1 MRIIKIEME
10 NLNSLKGYWCI
21 DFTHQDYETYH
32 NLFVISGDTGSGK
45 TTILDA
51 ITLALYG
58 RTPRQN
64 SVSRSENEI
73 MTRHTGY
80 CRAVVTYECKAGQFE
95 SEFYQQRAHKSAEGG
110 LQAPEC
116 RIKNLNEGTEDTDI
130 AATKLG
136 EKTAKIIQLD
146 YEQFTRS
153 IMLAQGEFDTFIMG
167 DDGNNKNEIERKR
180 AAILSKLNGTEHYKE
195 IGKRICERSKQ
206 YNNELSEIEKEL
218 NGIEL
223 LTPTKIASMEKE
235 KTSMIEENSQIKAKL
250 EKIGSDIKWLEDLE
264 QLNEAYQEAK
274 EKRAD
279 FEEQEK
285 AFKKDS
291 KKLVLAE
298 NAEKCKSEY
307 VTFNKTEEALLKKQ
321 ELLSK
326 ESEIFS
332 DYEKKYETTKKE
344 YDSINRNLSSAEKK
358 LNKDRELWKTI
369 RELDSKIEYLSEDI
383 KKQEKQKKNAET
395 NYKVAEKELSSYQG
409 NIEKATNDIKTLTAY
424 IKENKKDEKLG
435 NIVVKIET
443 EGKST
448 STLVKDITKRTESI
462 TKNKGTIADKT
473 LELKETKE
481 QLEELNNNL
490 KSFVSNE
497 FLAISVLL
505 KQQLTKD
512 KPCPV
517 CGSMDHPA
525 CETSKKNLNNETKT
539 KKVVNDITV
548 LNNKIEEADQ
558 KFRKLNTDISVLIS
572 KNEQLEMEKKELSLK
587 LQQSIDTINNEL
599 KLWNIS
605 FTAKSIIKLPETI
618 EKLSARYT
626 KFQEGNEK
634 VKKLEAEIS
643 LLEAKIKA
651 VDLKNLKSTLDETLD
666 SYTKIEGDLKNLTN
680 QRKELFGE
688 KIPDIEEKLSNKNI
702 QNLKE
707 KFAKAEKEK
716 NELLTKKTGSSTK
729 IEGYNKEIV
738 ELTEKKNNELQA
750 LQAVWEKNGFKTQK
764 AFLDSRMNEA
774 DISKLNKTKQSLI
787 KIDGETKNALDTA
800 RLNLEKVKKEK
811 KTEQPIEVLLDE
823 KDKLTQTQAGN
834 SEKIG
839 AINEQLDFNERQK
852 DRITKITKKRDRAK
866 KTANLWNEM
875 AGFIGVISG
884 EDFEVFV
891 EALAFKQL
899 LQIANKYVEAITKQ
913 YSLVQVEGKV
923 DFRIHDIN
931 YPDSKDDRPINNMSG
946 GEKFIISLSL
956 ALGIAELA
964 SRNVRVD
971 SLFLDEGFGTLSG
984 EPLME
989 AIIALKSLQNS
1000 GKMLGIITH
1009 IDAVIKEFDLRIEA
1023 KKTLSGVSQL
1033 KGPGVTNSILDVNK

>member
-21 DFTHQDYETYH
+21 DFTHPDYETYH

-80 CRAVVTYECKAGQFE
+80 CRAVVTYECKAGRFE
-95 SEFYQQRAHKSAEGG
+95 SEFYQQRAHKSADGG

-116 RIKNLNEGTEDTDI
+116 RIKNLIEGTEDIDI
-130 AATKLG
+130 AVTKLG
-136 EKTAKIIQLD
+136 EKTANIIQLD

-167 DDGNNKNEIERKR
+167 DDGNNKYEIERKR

-195 IGKRICERSKQ
+195 IGRRICEKSKQ
-206 YNNELSEIEKEL
+206 YNNDLSEIEKEL

-223 LTPTKIASMEKE
+223 LSPAKIASMEKD
-235 KTSMIEENSQIKAKL
+235 KDSMTDENSQIKTKL
-250 EKIGSDIKWLEDLE
+250 DKIVSDIKWLEDLE
-264 QLNEAYQEAK
+264 KLNEAYQEA
-274 EKRAD
+274 EAKRAD

-285 AFKKDS
+285 AFKRDS

-307 VTFNKTEEALLKKQ
+307 ITFNKSEEALLKKQ
-321 ELLSK
+321 ELLK
-326 ESEIFS
+326 DESEILS
-332 DYEKKYETTKKE
+332 DYEEKYEAEKKE
-344 YDSINRNLSSAEKK
+344 YDSINKSLVSAEKK
-358 LNKDRELWKTI
+358 LTKDRELWKTI

-383 KKQEKQKKNAET
+383 KKQEKQKKTAET
-395 NYKVAEKELSSYQG
+395 NYKDAEKKLSIYKLD
-409 NIEKATNDIKTLTAY
+409 IEKTNKEITKLSTYLQ
-424 IKENKKDEKLG
+424 ENKKDEKLEK
-435 NIVVKIET
+435 IVLKIES
-443 EGKST
+443 EGEST
-448 STLVKDITKRTESI
+448 SKLVKEISKRLEAISRNKDSI
-462 TKNKGTIADKT
+462 TEKKQ
-473 LELKETKE
+473 ELQETKE
-481 QLEELNNNL
+481 QYDELNEEL

-497 FLAISVLL
+497 FLTISIIL

-517 CGSMDHPA
+517 CGSLEHPA
-525 CETSKKNLNNETKT
+525 CGTNKKDQKLENKT
-539 KKVVNDITV
+539 KKITNDITV
-548 LNNKIEEADQ
+548 LKNQIDFADTAI
-558 KFRKLNTDISVLIS
+558 RKLNAEISALIS
-572 KNEQLEMEKKELSLK
+572 KNEQLENEKKELSQE
-587 LQQSIDTINNEL
+587 LQQTIVAINNDI
-599 KLWNIS
+599 KPWNIS
-605 FTAKSIIKLPETI
+605 FTQNTI
-618 EKLSARYT
+618 LKLSDTIDKLTERYE
-626 KFQEGNEK
+626 KYQEGNEK
-634 VKKLEAEIS
+634 VKKLESDIS
-643 LLEAKIKA
+643 LLEAKRNSI
-651 VDLKNLKSTLDETLD
+651 DLKILKSALEEILSNYLKTE
-666 SYTKIEGDLKNLTN
+666 EDLKTISQN
-680 QRKELFGE
+680 RKELFGN
-688 KIPDIEEKLSNKNI
+688 KVPDIEEKLSAKNI
-702 QNLKE
+702 QNLKD
-707 KFAKAEKEK
+707 KFAKAEKDK
-716 NELLTKKTGSSTK
+716 NELWTKKTGSSTK
-729 IEGYNKEIV
+729 IESYKKDIA
-738 ELTEKKNNELQA
+738 ELTEKRQNDLAAFQEA
-750 LQAVWEKNGFKTQK
+750 LEKNGFKTQK
-764 AFLDSRMNEA
+764 AFLDSRMNES

-787 KIDGETKNALDTA
+787 KIDGETKNALETA
-800 RLNLEKVKKEK
+800 RSNFEKIKKEK

-823 KDKLTQTQAGN
+823 KETLTQKQAEN

-839 AINEQLDFNERQK
+839 AINEQIEFNEKQK
-852 DRITKITKKRDRAK
+852 DRITKITKKRDKAK
-866 KTANLWNEM
+866 KLANLWNEM

-913 YSLVQVEGKV
+913 YTLVQVEGKV

-989 AIIALKSLQNS
+989 AILALKSLQNS

-1009 IDAVIKEFDLRIEA
+1009 IDAVIKEFDLKIEA
-1023 KKTLSGVSQL
+1023 KKALSGVSQL
-1033 KGPGVTNSILDVNK
+1033 KGPGVTNIQGENE